1 MRPTTSQSELCSLER
16 ALRNWDGSRF
26 ASEAKQMFLDLE
38 RIFVQV
44 SAFKLR
50 EVQLLDVD
58 LLTDAPT

>member
-1 MRPTTSQSELCSLER
+1 MER

-26 ASEAKQMFLDLE
+26 ASEAKQMFVDLE